1 MPRRSLPFTT
11 LLRAFTVADIS
22 NSTDKTPRLKI
33 VSADLS
39 ASPPSFN
46 IYGPDRDA
54 SGKQLVASTYSLD
67 LDAVFHGDARM
78 IALFVT
84 QGFHAVASN
93 AYTRMD
99 NPTPGG
105 VLQVFNKLAAS
116 IADGSW
122 SPGRALGEKEPTDVV
137 LAIAE
142 ATGQTVDAVQ
152 TRIDTE
158 LVRLP
163 SGAPKLSSN
172 GRTQRVF
179 TDTMLANIAKDP
191 KVAPIMARLARERAD
206 KMAKAAK
213 DIAKGPTNGA
223 LDMFAPPQA
232 ETQQEAAN

>member
-1 MPRRSLPFTT
+1 M
-11 LLRAFTVADIS
+11 ADTS
-22 NSTDKTPRLKI
+22 NSTDTKTPRLKI

-54 SGKQLVASTYSLD
+54 SGKQTVASTYHLD

-99 NPTPGG
+99 NPTPEG
-105 VLQVFNKLAAS
+105 VLQVFEKLAAS
-116 IADGSW
+116 IKDGTW
-122 SPGRALGEKEPTDVV
+122 SPGRSLGEKEPTDIV

-163 SGAPKLSSN
+163 NGEPKLSSN

-179 TDTMLANIAKDP
+179 TDTMLSNIAKDP

-213 DIAKGPTNGA
+213 DIAKSPTNGA
-223 LDMFAPPQA
+223 LDMFAPPAAA
-232 ETQQEAAN
+232 ESQQEAAN